1 MQELTRQERNSTIGT
16 PDLEDLAF
24 KGFEDPSTLTLEEI
38 RMICAAVV
46 MESIGQRRRASIKLA
61 S

>member
-1 MQELTRQERNSTIGT
+1 MKQERNSTIGT
-16 PDLEDLAF
+16 PEIEDVAF

-38 RMICAAVV
+38 RLLCAAVV
-46 MESIGQRRRASIKLA
+46 MESIGINRQLKMKLA